1 MEELMLTSG
10 YNFEGYKIVKYIGF
24 FSGECAL
31 GTGFLSS
38 MNAGI
43 ADFFG
48 SNSSIYEEKL
58 SKAKSM
64 AMNEL
69 KTIAE
74 GKGANAIIGVD
85 VDYTTFSADIMGV
98 VANGTAVVIEPIQNG
113 NRMSSY
119 SVSNIGADEKNISF
133 PVINYY
139 ENLPFRPFNLSCDRA
154 TNGIKISILNFNGQK
169 LNAINVDI
177 IANTLFG
184 TVYEYPDVNFVDFQ
198 TKDNVVETEESFLNI
213 DSNQFKVIESF
224 TVRIHHYILD
234 GERHS
239 LNEPYQFSDMPMGQ
253 LQEFRKS
260 YGEDVVCD
268 FREDGSGWVCMCGY
282 KNETHKEKCV
292 ICERTKGQYTRAKK
306 GKKVCL
312 GDLMSEL
319 SDLRNCQEISAYLKE
334 IEQKREFLFPEKVMD
349 EVAKMVQMERA
360 YGNMKD
366 SLMDALKKYVS
377 ENE

>member
-10 YNFEGYKIVKYIGF
+10 YNFDGYKIVKYIGF

-119 SVSNIGADEKNISF
+119 SVSNIGADEKI
-133 PVINYY
+133 Y
-139 ENLPFRPFNLSCDRA
+139 
-154 TNGIKISILNFNGQK
+154 
-169 LNAINVDI
+169 
-177 IANTLFG
+177 LF
-184 TVYEYPDVNFVDFQ
+184 Q
-198 TKDNVVETEESFLNI
+198 
-213 DSNQFKVIESF
+213 
-224 TVRIHHYILD
+224 
-234 GERHS
+234 
-239 LNEPYQFSDMPMGQ
+239 
-253 LQEFRKS
+253 
-260 YGEDVVCD
+260 
-268 FREDGSGWVCMCGY
+268 
-282 KNETHKEKCV
+282 
-292 ICERTKGQYTRAKK
+292 
-306 GKKVCL
+306 
-312 GDLMSEL
+312 
-319 SDLRNCQEISAYLKE
+319 
-334 IEQKREFLFPEKVMD
+334 
-349 EVAKMVQMERA
+349 
-360 YGNMKD
+360 
-366 SLMDALKKYVS
+366 
-377 ENE
+377 